1 VKRATIRFYFDADI
15 LGLAKILANLRYDI
29 TYPGDPGA
37 IVHKH
42 QRPACPIQPR
52 DHDTDWIPTAA
63 SAGWLIITRDANI
76 RVHRAEINA
85 VIENG
90 PRLVALASQ
99 DANSKWKQLELA
111 MTQWRA
117 IEKQA
122 DLPGPF
128 VHAAYRTT
136 LTPIT

>member
-1 VKRATIRFYFDADI
+1 MKQATIRFYFDADI
-15 LGLAKILANLRYDI
+15 LGLAKILANLRHDI

-42 QRPACPIQPR
+42 QRSACPIQPR
-52 DHDTDWIPTAA
+52 DRDTDWIPTAA
-63 SAGWLIITRDANI
+63 NAGWLIITRDANI
-76 RVHRAEINA
+76 RVHRAEINT
-85 VIENG
+85 VIANG
-90 PRLVALASQ
+90 ARLVALASQ
-99 DANSKWKQLELA
+99 DANSKWTQLELV

-117 IEKQA
+117 IEKLA

-128 VHAAYRTT
+128 VYAAYRTA